1 MPSLRWPE
9 DRLHFGY
16 GEEFPSHNCPIH
28 SEESLRLSPV
38 LVIFVGVWSHV
49 TDVRLSASLWKG
61 QFNLIASWLCRKK
74 SMKVRSWQLKTLK
87 AKRRTS
93 HSQQQKW
100 NYPIAFATSCMDFIQ
115 FLLISYFVCCSWK
128 EKQLPMHPTLRS
140 VPREKQNRS
149 RIGAQ
154 EDRRANSFGRKVR
167 EEREEREGH
176 RSKDKLEEMSGRR
189 QRRPKGTFTPYSERT
204 SWAAVHTVGILAQQ
218 SISLLPYLLS
228 GAVVCSGGVA
238 WNVLA
243 LQRKIKTSGKMQ
255 EVRGDWRRAFK
266 PREKIIAGWADE
278 IHGFYGWF

>member
-1 MPSLRWPE
+1 
-9 DRLHFGY
+9 
-16 GEEFPSHNCPIH
+16 
-28 SEESLRLSPV
+28 
-38 LVIFVGVWSHV
+38 
-49 TDVRLSASLWKG
+49 
-61 QFNLIASWLCRKK
+61 
-74 SMKVRSWQLKTLK
+74 
-87 AKRRTS
+87 
-93 HSQQQKW
+93 
-100 NYPIAFATSCMDFIQ
+100 
-115 FLLISYFVCCSWK
+115 
-128 EKQLPMHPTLRS
+128 MHPTLRS

-238 WNVLA
+238 
-243 LQRKIKTSGKMQ
+243 
-255 EVRGDWRRAFK
+255 
-266 PREKIIAGWADE
+266 
-278 IHGFYGWF
+278 